1 MQREI
6 NNEVHLGQTVTPF
19 ESISKSS
26 AIDKIALDFD
36 SPKVEKIKKAYIK
49 TGVYYADVARYI
61 PGMLDVI
68 FQGMIQKTSTIKQ
81 PAHLSYKD
89 KETLDFELILNKN
102 YYTNMKNVHVCF
114 PIRFKKLTNAAAN
127 LVADL
132 MPKNNFFTLWV
143 KEIDIT
149 KYGTNKSLIPTATP
163 QEIYRYSESMLKH
176 LPKDPLKMIQNDILF
191 SKKAVA
197 YPANC
202 GRRIHNSDDA
212 TQITDDNVDDRQHDL
227 TPRIY
232 VLHKI
237 TIALKFMSYINQKL
251 LPSYQTALNIC
262 LTYIENFGKKCTR
275 ESGATG
281 N

>member
-49 TGVYYADVARYI
+49 TGVYYADVVRYI

-102 YYTNMKNVHVCF
+102 EKRPC
-114 PIRFKKLTNAAAN
+114 
-127 LVADL
+127 
-132 MPKNNFFTLWV
+132 
-143 KEIDIT
+143 
-149 KYGTNKSLIPTATP
+149 
-163 QEIYRYSESMLKH
+163 
-176 LPKDPLKMIQNDILF
+176 LF
-191 SKKAVA
+191 S
-197 YPANC
+197 N
-202 GRRIHNSDDA
+202 
-212 TQITDDNVDDRQHDL
+212 
-227 TPRIY
+227 
-232 VLHKI
+232 KI
-237 TIALKFMSYINQKL
+237 
-251 LPSYQTALNIC
+251 
-262 LTYIENFGKKCTR
+262 
-275 ESGATG
+275 
-281 N
+281 